1 VGLFCYHASM
11 LKHTRPPLSFT
22 FQLIVGFVV
31 PTIILMTLSDES
43 RLGPL
48 VAMVLALL
56 PPVLLEVYSFFTGRK
71 ASILSLFAIIG
82 VLLIGAISLFGLS
95 EEWLGVRR
103 AGIYV
108 IGAIIIAAI
117 LLFKRSWIDKGLGK
131 LIDMPAVRKAAR
143 KNNTEIQIS
152 QHVSKVGYLF
162 AIFLV
167 AIAVWSYILT
177 LIVINA
183 PTGSSEF
190 NAQYAELR
198 LLGIPFVSGPLL
210 LGTAALLVYLV
221 SGFEKFTGIDT
232 ETLLKKK
239 NR

>member
-1 VGLFCYHASM
+1 MS
-11 LKHTRPPLSFT
+11 KTTRPPVSLT
-22 FQLIVGFVV
+22 TQLIIGFII
-31 PTIILMTLSDES
+31 PTIVLMTLSDES

-48 VAMVLALL
+48 VSMVLALL

-71 ASILSLFAIIG
+71 ASLLSFIAIIG

-108 IGAIIIAAI
+108 IGAVLIAAV

-131 LIDMPAVRKAAR
+131 IIDMPTVREAAKKR
-143 KNNTEIQIS
+143 NTEAFIS
-152 QHVSKVGYLF
+152 KHISKVGYILVMF
-162 AIFLV
+162 LMLIAI
-167 AIAVWSYILT
+167 WSYILT

-183 PTGSSEF
+183 PTGSSDF
-190 NAQYAELR
+190 NAQYAQLR
-198 LLGIPFVSGPLL
+198 LLGLPFVSLPLL
-210 LGTAALLVYLV
+210 IGMVVLLVYLAT
-221 SGFEKFTGIDT
+221 GFERLTGIDI

-239 NR
+239 QNTK